1 MDGMLSQDEI
11 NALLSGMDLSGN
23 MDSSDD
29 SSFSSEYATAV
40 EEASDGSGEEVLNDM
55 EKDAIGEVANIS
67 MGSSATTL
75 YSLVNRKVNITTPV
89 VSMSQWK
96 SLLDEYEKPCVFI
109 QIKYTQGLDGT
120 NILVLKEN
128 DVKIITDLMMGGDG
142 TNTEGELGEMHLSAI
157 SEAMNQ
163 MMGSAATSLSTMLG
177 TVIDIS
183 PPSAELLNLIEHT
196 DGTGVASFL
205 GGTFVKI
212 SFSMQ
217 IGELV
222 DSTIMQLYPI
232 EFAKKIVDTFIG
244 VQFGDSAPT
253 ENVEPAKSN
262 EAEDILASANI
273 PMPDTTQKMV
283 DDQMNSMNQQMGM
296 PPQMDM
302 NQQMMGMNP
311 QMMGMNQ
318 QMMGMNQQMMGMNPQ
333 MMGMNPQMMGMNPQI
348 MNMNPYGYNMGMPQQ
363 NVNVQPAQ
371 FQNFSSDIGAMAS
384 QENIGLIMD
393 VPLEVTVE
401 LGRTTKSIADI
412 LDFAPGT
419 IIELDRIAGEPIDV
433 LVNGKFVAKGEVV
446 VIEESFGVRITDIIN
461 NMPIS
466 Q

>member
-1 MDGMLSQDEI
+1 MDDGMLSQDEI
-11 NALLSGMDLSGN
+11 NALLNGMDLSSD
-23 MDSSDD
+23 MDSTED
-29 SSFSSEYATAV
+29 SSFS
-40 EEASDGSGEEVLNDM
+40 EAYSAALTENSDDEDTLLTDV

-89 VSMSQWK
+89 VSLAQWE

-142 TNTEGELGEMHLSAI
+142 TNIGDELGELHLSAI

-183 PPSAELLNLIEHT
+183 PPSAELLNLMEHH
-196 DGTGVASFL
+196 DASGVAPFL
-205 GGTFVKI
+205 GSTFVKI
-212 SFSMQ
+212 AFRMQ

-232 EFAKKIVDTFIG
+232 EFARKIVDTFIG
-244 VQFGDSAPT
+244 VQMGGISAEP
-253 ENVEPAKSN
+253 EPAPAPVS
-262 EAEDILASANI
+262 ASGMDMAAQPAMNI
-273 PMPDTTQKMV
+273 PMPETP
-283 DDQMNSMNQQMGM
+283 QMNVDAQMMGMNQQMT
-296 PPQMDM
+296 
-302 NQQMMGMNP
+302 GMNP

-318 QMMGMNQQMMGMNPQ
+318 QMMGVNQQMMGMNPQMTGMNQQMVGMNPQ
-333 MMGMNPQMMGMNPQI
+333 MMGMNPQMMGMPA
-348 MNMNPYGYNMGMPQQ
+348 YGYPMGMPQQ
-363 NVNVQPAQ
+363 NINVQPAQ
-371 FQNFSSDIGAMAS
+371 FQNFSSNVNAMAS

-433 LVNGKFVAKGEVV
+433 LVNGKYVAKGEVV
-446 VIEESFGVRITDIIN
+446 VIEESFGIRVTEIIK
-461 NMPIS
+461 
-466 Q
+466 